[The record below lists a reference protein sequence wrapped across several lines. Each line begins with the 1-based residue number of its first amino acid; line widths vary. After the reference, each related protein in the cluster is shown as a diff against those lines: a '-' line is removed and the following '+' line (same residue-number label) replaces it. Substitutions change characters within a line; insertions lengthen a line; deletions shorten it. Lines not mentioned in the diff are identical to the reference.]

1 MQIRAERA
9 EDAAA
14 IHRLVREAFA
24 TAPHRSGTEPHIVD
38 ALRAAGA
45 LSVSLL
51 AERQGAIVGHVA
63 ISPVELDDGTP
74 GWFGLGPLAVA
85 PDHQRQGIG
94 TALVRAALA
103 ALEAHGASGCVV
115 LGDPGYYRRFGFAA
129 DPRLR
134 LPGVPDGYFQALPLR
149 GPLPAADVRY
159 HREFDTRP

>member
-24 TAPHRSGTEPHIVD
+24 TAPHRSGTEQHIVD

-45 LSVSLL
+45 LSVSVL

-103 ALEAHGASGCVV
+103 ALETRGASGCVV

-129 DPRLR
+129 DLRLR
-134 LPGVPDGYFQALPLR
+134 LPGVPGGYFQALPLR
-149 GPLPAADVRY
+149 GLLPAAEVRY
-159 HREFDTRP
+159 HPGFDTRP